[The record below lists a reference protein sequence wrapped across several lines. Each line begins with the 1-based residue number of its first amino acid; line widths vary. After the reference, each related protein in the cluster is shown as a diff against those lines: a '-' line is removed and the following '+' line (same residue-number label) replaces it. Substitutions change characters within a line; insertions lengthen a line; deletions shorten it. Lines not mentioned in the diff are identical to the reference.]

1 MPDTKIRIEQSVH
14 SIKSKTEFVPRVG
27 IILGTGLGELVNEF
41 KVETSIPYT
50 EITNFPV
57 STVKGHEGKLIF
69 GYIEDVPVVA
79 MQGRFH
85 FYEGYSAKEITF
97 PVRVMKFLG
106 IKYLL
111 ISNAAGG
118 LNEEMENGDLMIIED
133 HINFQPENPLR
144 GFNDDT
150 LGPRF
155 PDMSES
161 YSQVLIKQAEV
172 FAKENNIKYIKGI
185 YLGLQGPNLET
196 KAEYKAF
203 NRLGADAIGMSTVPE
218 VLVANHMG
226 IPCFAV
232 SVITNVCYPPH
243 RVKETTHED
252 VIEVATASEPKL
264 TSIFK
269 ALIKTL

>member
-41 KVETSIPYT
+41 KVETSIPYA

-172 FAKENNIKYIKGI
+172 FAKENNIRYVKGI

>member
-27 IILGTGLGELVNEF
+27 IILGTGLGELANEL
-41 KVETSIPYT
+41 KVETSIPYA

-106 IKYLL
+106 IKHLF

-144 GFNDDT
+144 GFNDDI

-161 YSQVLIKQAEV
+161 YSQVLIERAEV
-172 FAKENNIKYIKGI
+172 FAKENNIKYVKGI

-232 SVITNVCYPPH
+232 SIITNVCYPPH
-243 RVKETTHED
+243 RVKETTHEH
-252 VIEVATASEPKL
+252 VIEVAAASEPKL

>member
-27 IILGTGLGELVNEF
+27 IILGTGLGEFVNEF
-41 KVETSIPYT
+41 KVEISIPYA

-69 GYIEDVPVVA
+69 GYIQDVPVVA

-252 VIEVATASEPKL
+252 VIEVAATAEPKL

>member
-41 KVETSIPYT
+41 KVETSIPYA

-252 VIEVATASEPKL
+252 VIEVASTAEPKL

>member
-41 KVETSIPYT
+41 KVETSIPYA

-57 STVKGHEGKLIF
+57 STVIGHEGKLIF

-106 IKYLL
+106 IRHLL